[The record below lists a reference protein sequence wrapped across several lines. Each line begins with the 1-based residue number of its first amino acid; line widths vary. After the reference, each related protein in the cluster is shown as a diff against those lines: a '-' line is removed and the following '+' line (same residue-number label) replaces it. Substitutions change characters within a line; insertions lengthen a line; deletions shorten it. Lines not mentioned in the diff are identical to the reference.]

1 MIPPAR
7 ILVVDDEPDLEPLI
21 LQKFRRKIRD
31 GELEFVFARHG
42 EDALDQLHKDP
53 SIGIVLSDINMPV
66 MDGLTLLTHIAAL
79 DRQLKTVI
87 VSAYDDMQNIRTAM
101 NRGAFDFLTKPIDF
115 HDFEATLRK
124 TRDELESIRQAILH
138 RDQLFAL
145 QNELSIAGRIQQSIL
160 PRDFPVSPHFE
171 LCARMLPARVVSGD
185 FYDFFLLDDRRL
197 GFAVGDVSGKGIPAA
212 IYMAVSRTLLR
223 ATVAQKLT
231 PVECLM
237 YVNHVLVRQGEGD
250 MFVTMFYGVLDLT
263 TGELEY
269 CVAGHTP
276 PWLISATNGVQPLK
290 QIRGTM
296 LGLFEDPEIGND
308 RIALT
313 SGDTLLVATDGVMDA
328 ERKEGGEFSEQG
340 IRTLLESSAAMT
352 AAQTVDHVFSA
363 ISTFSEGA
371 NQFDD
376 ITAMAVRFTGPAN

>member
-1 MIPPAR
+1 
-7 ILVVDDEPDLEPLI
+7 
-21 LQKFRRKIRD
+21 
-31 GELEFVFARHG
+31 
-42 EDALDQLHKDP
+42 
-53 SIGIVLSDINMPV
+53 
-66 MDGLTLLTHIAAL
+66 
-79 DRQLKTVI
+79 
-87 VSAYDDMQNIRTAM
+87 MQNIRTAM